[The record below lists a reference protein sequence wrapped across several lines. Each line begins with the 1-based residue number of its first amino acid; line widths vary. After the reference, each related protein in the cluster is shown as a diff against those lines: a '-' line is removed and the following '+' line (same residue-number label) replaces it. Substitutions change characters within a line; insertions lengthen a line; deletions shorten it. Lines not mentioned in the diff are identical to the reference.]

1 MSFPLLSAEEEEE
14 EEEAPA
20 GLLFGNWET
29 GALLVVTQCEWIR
42 PSDAYGFPYRIVF
55 YKKNHLNFIR
65 IEREAKK
72 SRVTRTLRKQ
82 EKMK

>member
-29 GALLVVTQCEWIR
+29 GALLVVTQCE
-42 PSDAYGFPYRIVF
+42 
-55 YKKNHLNFIR
+55 
-65 IEREAKK
+65 
-72 SRVTRTLRKQ
+72 
-82 EKMK
+82 